1 MSEKKVEDKNNDS
14 EKKPTAPPIQIKPPT
29 INVPK
34 IEPPKVNIRPEV
46 QKTIDNLLPSLT
58 QNEWEYLIQRIKMFL
73 KTNVKSSMRFGKESA
88 EPDLLYKEMTEGLR
102 ELEEVV
108 TVGYPKF
115 FASPT
120 EPKDNDML
128 EAIIDLVKPLFES
141 PKVQDQFAR
150 ILGAIADKLDGKA

>member
-14 EKKPTAPPIQIKPPT
+14 EKKPTVPPIRIKPPT

-58 QNEWEYLIQRIKMFL
+58 QNEWEYLIQRIRMFL
-73 KTNVKSSMRFGKESA
+73 QTNVKSPMLFGKESA

-115 FASPT
+115 TPLT
-120 EPKDNDML
+120 EPKDNDTFG
-128 EAIIDLVKPLFES
+128 AIIDLVKPLFES

-150 ILGAIADKLDGKA
+150 ILAALADKLEGKT